1 VLGRKTTLLSILLPE
16 NQNAPSSA
24 VASNPAVQKL
34 LFSIKQLSESVSE
47 RHKIVHM
54 KYHELE
60 DEGTARAMPSAG
72 LMGLM
77 YHLAQIRPSLPD
89 SDVVERMMKLQR
101 IKVW

>member
-1 VLGRKTTLLSILLPE
+1 MSILLPE
-16 NQNAPSSA
+16 NENSPSSA
-24 VASNPAVQKL
+24 VANNAAVQKL
-34 LFSIKQLSESVSE
+34 LFSIKQLSESICE
-47 RHKIVHM
+47 KNKIVHM

-89 SDVVERMMKLQR
+89 ADVVERMLKLQR
-101 IKVW
+101 IKVQ